1 MHSEF
6 FSGPNF
12 SGRSEALLG
21 LLRSGKLGA
30 QAFFIG
36 PYAEAALS
44 GLSSSV
50 TDEVALYCARPL
62 RERPAFNQLDIP
74 SCRTRKPQYLSGGE
88 QVLLA
93 LHCFSLSALD
103 SVAVDTALE
112 QLDEINRSAALRYL
126 DSGAFNVALIDNR
139 AAPQGWIENVRE
151 KSAPA
156 YAIDWSA
163 LDKLIVPQRGSEI
176 EIRRLNFAY
185 RKDKTIFNNA
195 SATLSPG
202 QAYRLYGANGAGKT
216 TLLKIL
222 VGALAP
228 HNSEVML
235 GGARYTPWSDG
246 KAALAMATQNPDQQW
261 CGATL
266 SEDMVRRRKALGERA
281 TMLGDERL
289 TALANALG
297 ISSLD
302 QHLYELP
309 LAARKRVSWLWP
321 LAGAHPWIVLDEPT
335 LGQDRDT
342 REQFS
347 RLLSRLCGAGY
358 GILFVTHDDEFA
370 AMLPHRVLQIENSAI
385 SSL

>member
-1 MHSEF
+1 MHREF

-12 SGRSEALLG
+12 SGRSEALLA
-21 LLRSGKLGA
+21 LLRSGRLGE
-30 QAFFIG
+30 QTFFIG

-50 TDEVALYCARPL
+50 TDEIALYCARPP
-62 RERPAFNQLDIP
+62 RERPVFHQLDIAA
-74 SCRTRKPQYLSGGE
+74 CAARKPQYLSGGE

-93 LHCFSLSALD
+93 LHCFSRSALD
-103 SVAVDTALE
+103 AVAVDTALE
-112 QLDEINRSAALRYL
+112 QLDEVNRAAALGYL
-126 DSGAFNVALIDNR
+126 ASGAFNVALIDNR
-139 AAPQGWIENVRE
+139 AAPAGFTETPRE
-151 KSAPA
+151 LPMPS
-156 YAIDWSA
+156 YAIDWPA
-163 LDKLIVPQRGSEI
+163 LGTLIVPQRATRI

-185 RKDKTIFNNA
+185 GKSKTIFRDA
-195 SATLSPG
+195 SATISPG

-222 VGALAP
+222 AGALAP
-228 HNSEVML
+228 TNSEVML
-235 GGARYTPWSDG
+235 GGTRYAPWRDG

-266 SEDMVRRRKALGERA
+266 AEDMTRRRKALGERGA
-281 TMLGDERL
+281 MLNDARL

-297 ISSLD
+297 IASLD

-342 REQFS
+342 RENFA
-347 RLLSRLCGAGY
+347 RLLGKLCGAGY

-370 AMLPHRVLQIENSAI
+370 TMLPHRLLQIEDCAI
-385 SSL
+385 SSP